1 MDPDPQ
7 HWLLGSWVAIAATV
21 AVTVAPIII
30 AAAAGLLLLL
40 RSLAVLWNFIVV
52 EFCYAD
58 LDPQH
63 WLIGSW
69 VANAAMVAVTVDP
82 IIIAAAAGLLLLL
95 QLLSLLL
102 PCYCC
107 CHC

>member
-7 HWLLGSWVAIAATV
+7 HWLLGSWVAIAAT
-21 AVTVAPIII
+21 
-30 AAAAGLLLLL
+30 
-40 RSLAVLWNFIVV
+40 
-52 EFCYAD
+52 
-58 LDPQH
+58 
-63 WLIGSW
+63 
-69 VANAAMVAVTVDP
+69 VAVTVDP